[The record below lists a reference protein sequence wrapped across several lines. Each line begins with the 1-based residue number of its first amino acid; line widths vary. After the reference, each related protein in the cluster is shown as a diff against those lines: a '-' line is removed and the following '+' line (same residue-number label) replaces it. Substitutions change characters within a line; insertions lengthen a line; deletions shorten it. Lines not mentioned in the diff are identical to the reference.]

1 MSKARIIRLTS
12 LEQKAPTTTAGATSP
27 FPAIAALVD
36 ENGGLQPHE
45 SYADAF
51 ARLLGMEKRDL
62 ITSLKRTT
70 TPH

>member
-1 MSKARIIRLTS
+1 MSKARITRLDS
-12 LEQKAPTTTAGATSP
+12 LELKAPTITVSTASP

-70 TPH
+70 PHH